1 MTRGATFLAAI
12 IIDGGEK
19 LHIINY
25 GLLFVNENNVK
36 CFCFLTVQHHVRQPT
51 IDVDA
56 TTC

>member
-12 IIDGGEK
+12 IIDGGKK
-19 LHIINY
+19 LDVINY
-25 GLLFVNENNVK
+25 GLLFVNENNLK
-36 CFCFLTVQHHVRQPT
+36 CFLTVQHHVRQPT